1 MSKPT
6 GPRNKQRGYEHET
19 QVVKAAE
26 EHGFRARRA
35 WGSNGRAMGLPA
47 DVDVAVRAC
56 FYMRGVYEGRD
67 FLIQCKRKKRLPAY
81 LRIPDSCHATV
92 FREDR
97 GTNYVVMRLEDLL
110 ELLK

>member
-1 MSKPT
+1 MST
-6 GPRNKQRGYEHET
+6 GPRNKQRAYEHET

-26 EHGFRARRA
+26 EHGFKARRA

-47 DVDVAVRAC
+47 DVDVEIAVPEAFHRPIGRARA
-56 FYMRGVYEGRD
+56 YR
-67 FLIQCKRKKRLPAY
+67 IQCKRKKKLPAY

-97 GTNYVVMRLEDLL
+97 GEQYVMMRLEDLL